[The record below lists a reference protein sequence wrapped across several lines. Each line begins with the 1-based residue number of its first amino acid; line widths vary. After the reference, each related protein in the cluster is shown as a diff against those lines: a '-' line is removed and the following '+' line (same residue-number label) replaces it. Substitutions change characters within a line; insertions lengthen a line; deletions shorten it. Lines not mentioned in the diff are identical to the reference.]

1 MSNRDPIEKRAARGL
16 FVEAIAESAWTQV
29 WRRSAL
35 FLCLLV
41 FGAVVAASPAAC
53 QADSPPKNVLVFH
66 SFTHRNSFFALEPL
80 EATIRAHSSVPVN
93 FYVEYLEATR
103 FTDDDYRKNLSETIR
118 SAYSKP
124 KPDLVVVTALP
135 ALRFAL
141 DYRYRMF
148 PGVPIVFVEI
158 DTARIQAPINWPGVT
173 GVTTS
178 ADISGSINL
187 ALRLH
192 PDTHNI
198 VLLSGESDFES
209 YWDDRFRK
217 QLQSDHP
224 NLQLINV
231 IGLPPRDALQRIS
244 ALPRHTVV
252 FALILSEEYV
262 DSDLKVFDLTKAVGQ
277 IFPTYS
283 VFNYCFDH
291 GCVGGSYEDEAA
303 DGKEAG
309 ELAARVLAGEKPENL
324 PIEKGSP
331 TRPVVDWR
339 ELRHWHIPES
349 SLPPGS
355 VVLYREPT
363 LWERGRKYVP
373 LAIALIALQALLI
386 TAFLWQRARRRK
398 AQTMLWESE
407 NRFRVMADTAPSLIW
422 MCDRDGDL
430 IYQNEQRLAFTGS
443 EFRTGDAHVWA
454 TCVHPDDVKNLE
466 SQIHAGLKMRERFS
480 MEYRLRRHDGAYRWM
495 FDVVA
500 PRVDGAGSFAG
511 FIGSAVD
518 VNDQKLVQEALEKVS
533 GQLIEAQEKERSY
546 LARELHDD
554 ICQRLAMLS
563 LRIEK
568 VRKNSDS
575 SQKPVSEQLEEIWQQ
590 CSALTGDVQN
600 LSHELHPSILDNL
613 GLVTGVKSFCREI
626 SEQNGVVV
634 EFTHR
639 NIPSTL
645 PREVSLSLFRVIQE
659 ALHNAVKYS
668 GQEIFEVH
676 LQGDGDGIEL
686 EVRDQGVGFDVA
698 AKHSKGLGLV
708 SMTER
713 IHLLNGKISIDSI
726 AGAGTTVHA
735 RVPIVAPATVHNPHT
750 QHLA

>member
-1 MSNRDPIEKRAARGL
+1 MLNRDPIEIQRTHGVFGKAGP
-16 FVEAIAESAWTQV
+16 ESVSTPV
-29 WRRSAL
+29 WQRSVL
-35 FLCLLV
+35 ILSLLV
-41 FGAVVAASPAAC
+41 FGNAVSAWPAAC
-53 QADSPPKNVLVFH
+53 QAVSQPKKVLVFH
-66 SFTHRNSFFALEPL
+66 SFTHRDSFFALEPL

-103 FTDDDYRKNLSETIR
+103 FSDDDYRKNLSETIR

-124 KPDLVVVTALP
+124 KPDLVVVSALP

-141 DYRYRMF
+141 DYRSRMF

-158 DTARIQAPINWPGVT
+158 DAGRIQAPITWRGVT
-173 GVTTS
+173 GVTIS
-178 ADISGSINL
+178 ADISGSVNL

-192 PDTHNI
+192 PDTYNV
-198 VLLSGESDFES
+198 VLLSGDSDFES
-209 YWDDRFRK
+209 YWDDRFRS

-224 NLQLINV
+224 NLRLINI
-231 IGLPPRDALQRIS
+231 IGLPPRDALQQIS
-244 ALPRHTVV
+244 ALPPHTVV

-283 VFNYCFDH
+283 IFNYCFGH

-309 ELAARVLAGEKPENL
+309 ELAARVLAGEKPENI
-324 PIEKGSP
+324 PIELGSSSRV
-331 TRPVVDWR
+331 TVDWR
-339 ELRHWHIPES
+339 ELRHWNIPES
-349 SLPPGS
+349 ALPPGS

-363 LWERGRKYVP
+363 IWERGRKYLP
-373 LAIALIALQALLI
+373 LAIALVVLQLLLI
-386 TAFLWQRARRRK
+386 AGFLWQRARRRN
-398 AQTMLWESE
+398 AQTMLRESE
-407 NRFRVMADTAPSLIW
+407 TRFRVMADAAPSLIW
-422 MCDRDGDL
+422 MCDRAGEL
-430 IYQNEQRLAFTGS
+430 IYQNEQLIAFIGS
-443 EFRTGDAHVWA
+443 ESSTPNAATWA
-454 TCVHPDDVKNLE
+454 ECVHPDDVKQLE
-466 SQIHAGLKMRERFS
+466 GQMQTGLKTRERFS
-480 MEYRLRRHDGAYRWM
+480 MEYRLRRQDGSYRWM

-518 VNDQKLVQEALEKVS
+518 VNDRKLAQEALEKVS
-533 GQLIEAQEKERSY
+533 GQLIAAQEKERSY

-575 SQKPVSEQLEEIWQQ
+575 SKKPVSEQLEEIWQQ
-590 CSALTGDVQN
+590 CSTLTGDVQN

-613 GLVTGVKSFCREI
+613 GLVAAVKSFCREI

-634 EFTHR
+634 EFTHG
-639 NIPSTL
+639 NIPSAL

-668 GQEIFEVH
+668 GQEQFAVY
-676 LQGDGDGIEL
+676 LQGNADAVEL
-686 EVRDQGVGFDVA
+686 EVRDHGVGFDA
-698 AKHSKGLGLV
+698 TAKNHKGLGLV

-713 IHLLNGKISIDSI
+713 IHLLNGKITIDSI
-726 AGAGTTVHA
+726 PGAGTTVRA
-735 RVPIVAPATVHNPHT
+735 RVPLVAVPTAQAVTAN
-750 QHLA
+750 